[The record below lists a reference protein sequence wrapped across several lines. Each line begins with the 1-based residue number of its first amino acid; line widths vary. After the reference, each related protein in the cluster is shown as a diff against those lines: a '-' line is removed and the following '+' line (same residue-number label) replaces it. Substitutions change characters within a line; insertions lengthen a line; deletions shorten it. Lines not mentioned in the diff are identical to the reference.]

1 MARDIK
7 KEIKQRILAIQLI
20 IVASIFLLGA
30 KSFEIQ
36 ILKAGELSKKAENDY
51 SKHITLKGDRGRI
64 LDRSQNQ
71 LATSIEAIS
80 ITACPM
86 MIDAPAATAK
96 KLAKALKIRPKS
108 LQEKLSSKRMFT
120 WIARKVTPEKA
131 GEIRKLNLKGIYF
144 ESDSKRYYPNWHLA
158 AQVIGF
164 TGNEDSG
171 LEGLEFKYNN
181 VLEGQA
187 IKVKVKRDGA
197 GRILNFDKKKR
208 MALSG
213 NSLVLTI
220 DKKIQYFSE
229 QTLEKTVEEYDANSG
244 MALVMRPRTGEL
256 LSIAHYPEFNPNN
269 FYQYDREIFRN
280 RSVTDAFE
288 PGSVMKVFTAAAA
301 LEKGLTPRSIFFCEK
316 GTYAIGRG
324 RFTIRD
330 TRPHDWL
337 SMNQIIKYS
346 SNIGT
351 VKIVEAIGNR
361 ALYQCLSGFG
371 FGEKT
376 FVGCP
381 GETTGKLAPYKKWS
395 RIDAGAIS
403 YGQGVSVSAL
413 QLISGISAI
422 ANNGNLM
429 KPMLVKKVIS
439 NSGKNVRI
447 YQPER
452 VRKVI
457 SGKTAQ
463 QVKKMMSLVVKE
475 DGTGSKAALNRY
487 TVCGKTG
494 TAQKALKDKK
504 GYAKKKYISVFA
516 GFAPYDNPE
525 LAVLVVIDEPLKKY
539 YGSDVA
545 APAVRSIMAESFNYL
560 NVPPEKNEHLI
571 ALASTG
577 KKS

>member
-1 MARDIK
+1 MAKNIK
-7 KEIKQRILAIQLI
+7 KKVQQRIFAIQII
-20 IVASIFLLGA
+20 IVASILLLGA

-36 ILKAGELSKKAENDY
+36 IFRSGELSKKAERDY
-51 SKHITLKGDRGRI
+51 SKYITLKGDRGRI

-71 LATSIEAIS
+71 LATSIEAVS
-80 ITACPM
+80 ITACPRR
-86 MIDAPAATAK
+86 IDAPAATAK
-96 KLAKALKIRPKS
+96 KLAKALKIRPES
-108 LQEKLSSKRMFT
+108 LQEKLSSKRKFT
-120 WIARKVTPEKA
+120 WVARKVTPEKA
-131 GEIRKLNLKGIYF
+131 KEIRKLNLKGIYF

-164 TGNEDSG
+164 IGNEDSG

-181 VLEGQA
+181 ILEGQS
-187 IKVKVKRDGA
+187 IKVKIKRDGA

-229 QTLEKTVEEYDANSG
+229 QTLEKTVEEYDAKSG

-269 FYQYDREIFRN
+269 FYKYDKGIFRN

-301 LEKGLTPRSIFFCEK
+301 LEKGLTPRSIFFCEN
-316 GTYAIGRG
+316 GTYAIG

-337 SMNQIIKYS
+337 SINQIIKYS

-351 VKIVEAIGNR
+351 VKMVEAIDSR
-361 ALYQCLSGFG
+361 ALYQYLTGFG

-381 GETTGKLAPYKKWS
+381 GETTGKLMPYKKWS

-403 YGQGVSVSAL
+403 CGQGISVSAL
-413 QLISGISAI
+413 QLIRGISAI
-422 ANNGNLM
+422 ANNGDLM
-429 KPMLVKKVIS
+429 KPMLIKKVIS
-439 NSGKNVRI
+439 NSGKAVLI

-457 SGKTAQ
+457 SDKTAR
-463 QVKKMMSLVVKE
+463 QVKKMMRLAVKE

-504 GYAKKKYISVFA
+504 GYAKQKYISVFA

-525 LAVLVVIDEPLKKY
+525 LAVLVVVDEPLKKY
-539 YGSDVA
+539 YGGDVA
-545 APAVRSIMAESFNYL
+545 APAARSIMAESFNYL
-560 NVPPEKNEHLI
+560 NVPPEKNKHLI

-577 KKS
+577 KKL